1 MAAALV
7 VLLAQGS
14 LPSQQ
19 AGFNVGS
26 NPFSYLAPLSKAL
39 TAVLSICVA
48 KNI

>member
-7 VLLAQGS
+7 VLLDRGS

-26 NPFSYLAPLSKAL
+26 NPFSYLEPLSRAL
-39 TAVLSICVA
+39 TAAFSICVA
-48 KNI
+48 RNI